1 MEVTQDKAFSN
12 HKLVIFRVKPTQ
24 LPDAK
29 ANTLSRL
36 QRSLKSKEVQKTNCT
51 DIRRNLNVVVMDS
64 SGR

>member
-1 MEVTQDKAFSN
+1 MELTQYNAFSN
-12 HKLVIFRVKPTQ
+12 HKLVIFRIEPTQ

-29 ANTLSRL
+29 ANTLGRF
-36 QRSLKSKEVQKTNCT
+36 QRSLKSKENQKTNCT